1 MLVKAC
7 KTIWTV
13 ILCLYVLQT
22 NAQGLQFNSE
32 DSLLTQ
38 RTSYRVF
45 GSATPPVFH
54 DHFFINFDL
63 SLWDNAN
70 LGYVFNLAGDENS
83 YSLSYLYN
91 NGAGTLN
98 FNIDCK
104 SNKISIPLP
113 AALLK
118 KKNWFTVRI
127 DFDLTHDHI
136 LIRVD
141 NSTWQADKLG
151 FSTTLPANLVFGKN
165 EKYTEVP
172 NMAIRNLEIGDGH
185 NNYRFPLNEW
195 SGTSVHSSNGDA
207 TGVVEN
213 PVWLINAA
221 YFWRPVYSEMARDV
235 AGLNFNPLSK
245 NLFIFTRDSLITYN
259 SELKRAEAQAYANKL
274 PVTMVLGKSIVNTR
288 ENKCYVYELFDVAKG
303 APSIAAL
310 DLDSGN
316 LTWETVGRDA
326 LPYQLHHHNIFYDL
340 GEDKFYLFGGYGHYR
355 YHNNFL
361 RYDSASDKW
370 EPAPFR
376 GDTISP
382 RFFAATGPSDRPG
395 ELLLFGGYGNESGN
409 QIVGGK
415 QYYDFFRI
423 DLRNH
428 TVKRCWQLTP
438 PAGEVFV
445 PANNLILSRDKKH
458 FYALCYPH
466 ELAKTELKLYKFS
479 MADGSYE
486 VVSAPIPMASLR
498 IESDVNLFYSEK
510 TDEFFC
516 TVQEFADR
524 NRSTIRVYSLASDP
538 VPASVYL
545 ASLQQPKK
553 PMTAG
558 LLLLLLLP
566 LTLLAMGLAWF
577 LIRKRSGRRKPLA
590 AANPAAANPAAA
602 NLVTANPV
610 TSNNPATAEP
620 EPAPEPLTTAT
631 LLAPKNRNAV
641 YLLGEFAVFDR
652 QCNDITHLFSPK
664 IKQLFV
670 LILLNSQ
677 DGKGISSRKISA
689 RLWPEKDLAK
699 TKNIKG
705 VTFNHL
711 RSIIGDIDGIEL
723 VFLNDS
729 YSFKL
734 DENFFCDYC
743 LLAGSAPAAIMDH
756 FHLITRGPLLPDM
769 PESLIDESRSAFETR
784 LIDLLLPQLQKHY
797 DAHQFKL
804 TLEISKSIIE
814 RDAFNEEA
822 LTYQL
827 RSFRR
832 LRGIDYSRKAYD
844 QFTQDYER
852 SLGVAY
858 HTSFD
863 EIVH

>member
-1 MLVKAC
+1 MLVKVY
-7 KTIWTV
+7 KTIWTL
-13 ILCLYVLQT
+13 ILCLYVFQT
-22 NAQGLQFNSE
+22 NAQGLQFNSL

-45 GSATPPVFH
+45 GSAPPTFH
-54 DHFFINFDL
+54 DHFSISFDL

-70 LGYVFNLAGDENS
+70 LGYVFNLTGDENS

-104 SNKISIPLP
+104 STKISIPLP
-113 AALLK
+113 ATLLK
-118 KKNWFTVRI
+118 KKNWFKVRI
-127 DFDLTHDHI
+127 DFDLAADRIFIHADS
-136 LIRVD
+136 
-141 NSTWQADKLG
+141 STWQADKMG
-151 FSTTLPANLVFGKN
+151 FSKSMTANLVFGKN
-165 EKYTEVP
+165 QKYTEVP
-172 NMAIRNLEIGDGH
+172 NMAIRNLEIDDRH
-185 NNYRFPLNEW
+185 NNYCFPLNEW
-195 SGTSVHSSNGDA
+195 NGNIVHDTNGDA
-207 TGVVEN
+207 TGIVEN
-213 PVWLINAA
+213 PIWLINAA
-221 YFWRPVYSEMARDV
+221 YFWRPVYTETAKDV
-235 AGLNFNPLSK
+235 AGLNFNALAQ
-245 NLFIFTRDSLITYN
+245 NLFIFTRDSLITYDPE
-259 SELKRAEAQAYANKL
+259 SKRAAARSYANKL

-288 ENKCYVYELFDVAKG
+288 DNKCYIYELFDVAKG

-310 DLDSGN
+310 DMDSDKPK
-316 LTWETVGRDA
+316 WETVGKDA

-340 GEDKFYLFGGYGHYR
+340 DQDKFYLFGGYGHYR

-361 RYDSASDKW
+361 EYDSATDKW
-370 EPAPFR
+370 QPTTFK
-376 GDTISP
+376 GDTITP
-382 RFFAATGPSDRPG
+382 RFFAATGPSDKPG

-409 QIVGGK
+409 QVVGGK

-428 TVKRCWQLTP
+428 TVRKCWQITP
-438 PAGEVFV
+438 PHGEIFV
-445 PANNLILSRDKKH
+445 PANNLILSRDRKY

-466 ELAKTELKLYKFS
+466 EIAKTELKLYKFS
-479 MADGSYE
+479 LADGSYE

-498 IESDVNLFYSEK
+498 IESDVNLFYSQK

-524 NRSTIRVYSLASDP
+524 NRSTIKVYSLSSEP
-538 VPASVYL
+538 VPTTTYL
-545 ASLQQPKK
+545 ASLQPPKK
-553 PMTAG
+553 QRTAG
-558 LLLLLLLP
+558 LLFLLLP
-566 LTLLAMGLAWF
+566 LALLAGGLTW
-577 LIRKRSGRRKPLA
+577 LLLRKR
-590 AANPAAANPAAA
+590 PAAPAPAQ
-602 NLVTANPV
+602 PQ
-610 TSNNPATAEP
+610 PATEP
-620 EPAPEPLTTAT
+620 QPT
-631 LLAPKNRNAV
+631 LLAPKNRNAI

-652 QCNDITHLFSPK
+652 QGNDITHLFSPK
-664 IKQLFV
+664 IKQLFA
-670 LILLNSQ
+670 LILLNSL

-729 YSFKL
+729 YYFKL
-734 DENFFCDYC
+734 DETFFCDC
-743 LLAGSAPAAIMDH
+743 SLLAGSAPAAIMDH
-756 FHLITRGPLLPDM
+756 FHLITRGPLLCDM

-784 LIDLLLPQLQKHY
+784 LIDLLLPQLKKQY
-797 DAHQFKL
+797 DAHQYKL
-804 TLEISKSIIE
+804 TLEIAKAIIE

-844 QFTQDYER
+844 QFTRDYQR

-863 EIVH
+863 EIVG

>member
-1 MLVKAC
+1 
-7 KTIWTV
+7 
-13 ILCLYVLQT
+13 
-22 NAQGLQFNSE
+22 
-32 DSLLTQ
+32 
-38 RTSYRVF
+38 
-45 GSATPPVFH
+45 
-54 DHFFINFDL
+54 
-63 SLWDNAN
+63 
-70 LGYVFNLAGDENS
+70 
-83 YSLSYLYN
+83 
-91 NGAGTLN
+91 
-98 FNIDCK
+98 
-104 SNKISIPLP
+104 
-113 AALLK
+113 
-118 KKNWFTVRI
+118 
-127 DFDLTHDHI
+127 
-136 LIRVD
+136 
-141 NSTWQADKLG
+141 
-151 FSTTLPANLVFGKN
+151 
-165 EKYTEVP
+165 
-172 NMAIRNLEIGDGH
+172 
-185 NNYRFPLNEW
+185 
-195 SGTSVHSSNGDA
+195 
-207 TGVVEN
+207 
-213 PVWLINAA
+213 
-221 YFWRPVYSEMARDV
+221 
-235 AGLNFNPLSK
+235 
-245 NLFIFTRDSLITYN
+245 
-259 SELKRAEAQAYANKL
+259 
-274 PVTMVLGKSIVNTR
+274 
-288 ENKCYVYELFDVAKG
+288 
-303 APSIAAL
+303 
-310 DLDSGN
+310 
-316 LTWETVGRDA
+316 
-326 LPYQLHHHNIFYDL
+326 
-340 GEDKFYLFGGYGHYR
+340 
-355 YHNNFL
+355 
-361 RYDSASDKW
+361 
-370 EPAPFR
+370 
-376 GDTISP
+376 
-382 RFFAATGPSDRPG
+382 
-395 ELLLFGGYGNESGN
+395 
-409 QIVGGK
+409 
-415 QYYDFFRI
+415 
-423 DLRNH
+423 
-428 TVKRCWQLTP
+428 
-438 PAGEVFV
+438 
-445 PANNLILSRDKKH
+445 
-458 FYALCYPH
+458 
-466 ELAKTELKLYKFS
+466 
-479 MADGSYE
+479 
-486 VVSAPIPMASLR
+486 MASLR

-538 VPASVYL
+538 VPAGVYL

-553 PMTAG
+553 PGTAG
-558 LLLLLLLP
+558 LLLLLLP

-577 LIRKRSGRRKPLA
+577 LVRKRNGPRKPLA
-590 AANPAAANPAAA
+590 ATSQAAANPVTA
-602 NLVTANPV
+602 NNPATAANPV
-610 TSNNPATAEP
+610 TANRSATAANPVAANNPATAEP

-734 DENFFCDYC
+734 DGNFFCDYC
-743 LLAGSAPAAIMDH
+743 LLAASAPAAIMDH

-804 TLEISKSIIE
+804 TLEIAKSIIE

-852 SLGVAY
+852 SLGIAY

>member
-1 MLVKAC
+1 MKVY
-7 KTIWTV
+7 KTIWTL

-22 NAQGLQFNSE
+22 NAQGLQFNSL

-45 GSATPPVFH
+45 GSAPPVFH
-54 DHFFINFDL
+54 DHFSISFDL

-70 LGYVFNLAGDENS
+70 LGYVFNLTGDENS

-91 NGAGTLN
+91 NNAGALN

-113 AALLK
+113 ATLLK
-118 KKNWFTVRI
+118 KKNWFKVKL
-127 DFDLTHDHI
+127 DFDLAADHI
-136 LIRVD
+136 LIHVD
-141 NSTWQADKLG
+141 SSTWQADKMG
-151 FSTTLPANLVFGKN
+151 FSKSMSANLVFGKN
-165 EKYTEVP
+165 QKYTEVP
-172 NMAIRNLEIGDGH
+172 NMAIRNLQIDDSH
-185 NNYRFPLNEW
+185 NYYFFPLNEW
-195 SGTSVHSSNGDA
+195 NGNTVHDTNGDA
-207 TGVVEN
+207 TGIVEN
-213 PVWLINAA
+213 PVWLINTA
-221 YFWRPVYSEMARDV
+221 YFWRPVYTETAKDV
-235 AGLNFNPLSK
+235 AGLNFNPLNQ
-245 NLFIFTRDSLITYN
+245 NLFVFTHDSLITYN
-259 SELKRAEAQAYANKL
+259 PESKRAVAQPYANKL

-288 ENKCYVYELFDVAKG
+288 ENKCYIYELFDVAKG

-310 DLDSGN
+310 DMDSSK
-316 LTWETVGRDA
+316 LKWETVGRDA

-340 GEDKFYLFGGYGHYR
+340 GQDKLYLFGGYGHYR

-361 RYDSASDKW
+361 EYDSAADKW
-370 EPAPFR
+370 EKTSFS
-376 GDTISP
+376 GDTITP
-382 RFFAATGPSDRPG
+382 RFFAATGPSDKPG

-409 QIVGGK
+409 QVVGGK
-415 QYYDFFRI
+415 QYYDFYRI

-428 TVKRCWQLTP
+428 TIKKCWQITP

-445 PANNLILSRDKKH
+445 PANNLILSRDKKY

-466 ELAKTELKLYKFS
+466 EIAKTELKLYKFS
-479 MADGSYE
+479 LADGSYE
-486 VVSAPIPMASLR
+486 TVSAPIPMASLR
-498 IESDVNLFYSEK
+498 IESDVNLFYSQK

-524 NRSTIRVYSLASDP
+524 NRSTIKVYSLSSEP
-538 VPASVYL
+538 VPTTTYL
-545 ASLQQPKK
+545 ASLKQHKSP
-553 PMTAG
+553 TTSS
-558 LLLLLLLP
+558 LLLLLLVVP
-566 LTLLAMGLAWF
+566 LLAL
-577 LIRKRSGRRKPLA
+577 LIWLLRSRR
-590 AANPAAANPAAA
+590 PAAPLPAAEIQ
-602 NLVTANPV
+602 
-610 TSNNPATAEP
+610 PA
-620 EPAPEPLTTAT
+620 
-631 LLAPKNRNAV
+631 LLAPKNRNAI

-652 QCNDITHLFSPK
+652 QGSDITHLFSPK
-664 IKQLFV
+664 IKQLLV
-670 LILLNSQ
+670 LILLNSK

-689 RLWPEKDLAK
+689 RLWPDKELAK

-711 RSIIGDIDGIEL
+711 RSIIGGIDGIEL

-734 DENFFCDYC
+734 DETFFCDC
-743 LLAGSAPAAIMDH
+743 SLLATSDPATIMDH
-756 FHLITRGPLLPDM
+756 FHLIARGPLLPNM
-769 PESLIDESRSAFETR
+769 PESLIDELRTAFETR
-784 LIDLLLPQLQKHY
+784 LIDLLLPQLKKHY
-797 DAHQFKL
+797 DAHLYKL
-804 TLEISKSIIE
+804 TLEIAKAIIE

-844 QFTQDYER
+844 QFTQDYQR

-863 EIVH
+863 EIVQ